1 VVLLMKN
8 VLDVIAL
15 LLAVAAVVSAAGCAE
30 KTQITGNQIWGAS
43 EQVTPAET
51 PAAMISTDSA
61 SSKVVDVVC
70 KMKVEKS
77 VIDTSVY
84 KGKTYYFCSPYCKQ
98 EFDNNPE
105 KYINSQNST

>member
-1 VVLLMKN
+1 MKKI
-8 VLDVIAL
+8 LYIIAL
-15 LLAVAAVVSAAGCAE
+15 ILAVAAVLSASGCAE
-30 KTQITGNQIWGAS
+30 KAQVTGNEIQGVSEQIT
-43 EQVTPAET
+43 PAKT
-51 PAAMISTDSA
+51 PAAMISTDST

-98 EFDNNPE
+98 EFDKNPE

>member
-1 VVLLMKN
+1 MKKVLYI
-8 VLDVIAL
+8 IAL
-15 LLAVAAVVSAAGCAE
+15 TLAVTAVLSASGCAE
-30 KTQITGNQIWGAS
+30 KAQVAGNEIQGAS
-43 EQVTPAET
+43 EQVTPAVT
-51 PAAMISTDSA
+51 PTAMISTDSA

>member
-1 VVLLMKN
+1 MKN
-8 VLDVIAL
+8 ILYIIAL
-15 LLAVAAVVSAAGCAE
+15 ILAVAVFLSASGCAE
-30 KTQITGNQIWGAS
+30 KTQATGNEIQGAS
-43 EQVTPAET
+43 EGVTPAET
-51 PAAMISTDSA
+51 PAAMISTDST

-98 EFDNNPE
+98 EFDKNPE

>member
-1 VVLLMKN
+1 MKKI
-8 VLDVIAL
+8 LYIIAL
-15 LLAVAAVVSAAGCAE
+15 ILAATVLSASGCAE
-30 KTQITGNQIWGAS
+30 KTQATGNEIQGVS

-98 EFDNNPE
+98 EFDKNPE

>member
-1 VVLLMKN
+1 MKKI
-8 VLDVIAL
+8 LYIIAL
-15 LLAVAAVVSAAGCAE
+15 ILAAAAFLSASGCAE
-30 KTQITGNQIWGAS
+30 KTQAIGNEIQGVS

-98 EFDNNPE
+98 EFDKNPE

>member
-1 VVLLMKN
+1 MNKILYI
-8 VLDVIAL
+8 IAL
-15 LLAVAAVVSAAGCAE
+15 ILAVAAVLSASGCAE
-30 KTQITGNQIWGAS
+30 KPVTGNEIQGAS

-51 PAAMISTDSA
+51 PAAMISTDST
-61 SSKVVDVVC
+61 SSKVVDVIC

-98 EFDNNPE
+98 EFDKNPE
-105 KYINSQNST
+105 KYINSQNSI